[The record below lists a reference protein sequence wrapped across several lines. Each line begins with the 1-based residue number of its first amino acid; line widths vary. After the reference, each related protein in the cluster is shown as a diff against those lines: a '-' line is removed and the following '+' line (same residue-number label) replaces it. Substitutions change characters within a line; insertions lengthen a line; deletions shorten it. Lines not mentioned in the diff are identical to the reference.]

1 MKRAIVLGPFLLAI
15 LLVIL
20 SCTLPA
26 NPDLIQ
32 QYIAGTQTAEA
43 ANLSTS
49 PQYTQAENQMA
60 AETTPS
66 PLAAVSRCDLY
77 SESDLRVI
85 LLGVYPESRSL
96 TTYIEFPEAV
106 IGLEDDTE
114 DGYPWEYSANLGD
127 FPSIWCA
134 LLEGEDYA
142 GRLYCMLP
150 LPKEYHNS
158 VKPFSLFV
166 NNCDT
171 PIVSI
176 PSLSIVVEEGP
187 SPIGSGSTGGPDPE
201 PTSEEGIQGIF
212 EQFTTLCGAEP
223 AAGFNCTY
231 EYSEWCA
238 CMGGSYECSG
248 EGMGFELN
256 MCHFP

>member
-1 MKRAIVLGPFLLAI
+1 MIMKRAIVLGPFLLAI
-15 LLVIL
+15 ILAIL

-26 NPDLIQ
+26 NPELIQ
-32 QYIAGTQTAEA
+32 QYIVGTQTADA
-43 ANLSTS
+43 ANLSARA
-49 PQYTQAENQMA
+49 QNTQAEDQIA
-60 AETTPS
+60 VETTPA

-85 LLGVYPESRSL
+85 LLGVYPDNRSL

-106 IGLEDDTE
+106 IGLEDDIE
-114 DGYPWEYSANLGD
+114 DGYPWEYTANLGD

-150 LPKEYHNS
+150 LPKEYHNTA
-158 VKPFSLFV
+158 KPFSLFV

-176 PSLSIVVEEGP
+176 PSLSIVVED
-187 SPIGSGSTGGPDPE
+187 SPAAGSNSGSDPGS
-201 PTSEEGIQGIF
+201 TSEEGIQGIF

-231 EYSEWCA
+231 EYSEWCV

>member
-32 QYIAGTQTAEA
+32 QYVAGTQTADA
-43 ANLSTS
+43 ANLNTS
-49 PQYTQAENQMA
+49 PQYTQAENQIA
-60 AETTPS
+60 VETTPT
-66 PLAAVSRCDLY
+66 PHAAVSRCGLY

-85 LLGVYPESRSL
+85 LLGVFPDSRSL

-106 IGLEDDTE
+106 IGLEDGTE
-114 DGYPWEYSANLGD
+114 DGYPWEYTANLGD

-158 VKPFSLFV
+158 TKPFSLHV
-166 NNCDT
+166 NLCDT

-176 PSLSIVVEEGP
+176 PALSIVVEEG
-187 SPIGSGSTGGPDPE
+187 SAVGSSNGAVPGPTP
-201 PTSEEGIQGIF
+201 EEGFQGIF
-212 EQFTTLCGAEP
+212 DQFSTICGAEP
-223 AAGFNCTY
+223 ATGFNCTY
-231 EYSEWCA
+231 EYSEWCR

-248 EGMGFELN
+248 EGMGWELN

>member
-1 MKRAIVLGPFLLAI
+1 MKRATVIGPFLLAI
-15 LLVIL
+15 ILVIL
-20 SCTLPA
+20 SCSLPA

-32 QYIAGTQTAEA
+32 QYVAGTQTADA

-49 PQYTQAENQMA
+49 PQYTQAENQTA
-60 AETTPS
+60 VETTPA
-66 PLAAVSRCDLY
+66 PLAAVSRCELF

-85 LLGVYPESRSL
+85 LLGVYADSRSL

-114 DGYPWEYSANLGD
+114 DGYPWEYTANLGD

-134 LLEGEDYA
+134 LMEGEDYA

-158 VKPFSLFV
+158 AKHFSLFV

-171 PIVSI
+171 PIFSI
-176 PSLSIVVEEGP
+176 PSLSIVVEDGP
-187 SPIGSGSTGGPDPE
+187 AVGTTGESDSGS
-201 PTSEEGIQGIF
+201 TSEEGIQGVF
-212 EQFTTLCGAEP
+212 GQFTTLCGAEP
-223 AAGFNCTY
+223 ATGFNCTNDY
-231 EYSEWCA
+231 VDWCI

-248 EGMGFELN
+248 EGMGFETN